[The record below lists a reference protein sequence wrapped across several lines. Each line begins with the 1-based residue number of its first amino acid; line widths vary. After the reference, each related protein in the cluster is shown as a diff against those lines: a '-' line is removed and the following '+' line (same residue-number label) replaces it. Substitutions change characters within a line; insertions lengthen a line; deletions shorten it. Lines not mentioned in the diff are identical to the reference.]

1 MIENPFLL
9 YGYEGPEYFCDRE
22 EETHQLIESMHN
34 GTNIALISPRRLGK
48 SGLIHHTFQYMK
60 EHNSNFRCFY
70 IDLYPTRSLSDFVN
84 LLGKAIIGQLDT
96 PIQKA
101 EGFVTRFFRST
112 QLTFGVDPFT
122 NLPQVSLSYAPQ
134 NSQQTLEEIFAYIA
148 QSKVNCY
155 IALDEFQQVAEYPED
170 NVEALLRSLLERS
183 HNVHIIF
190 SGSKLH
196 VMDMMFSSPKH
207 PFYRSTERMQLGA
220 LDEDKYYDFAQYHL
234 QQKNVRLSKEIFHEI
249 YTMVDGVTWY
259 IQAILHRLYRLSDIE
274 VTESVIQ
281 QTIVAIIRSEE
292 EDYKK
297 QYHHL
302 TQVQAILLRA
312 VAAEGKVTQP
322 TSGLFVKKHH
332 LRSASSV
339 QRALASLIDE
349 EYLYSTDDGYIV
361 YDRFMAIWLRS
372 LE

>member
-1 MIENPFLL
+1 MIDNPFLL

-22 EETHQLIESMHN
+22 EETQQLIESMNN

-48 SGLIHHTFQYMK
+48 SGLIHHTFRHLK
-60 EHNSNFRCFY
+60 EQNRDFRCFY

-84 LLGKAIIGQLDT
+84 LLGKAVIGQLDT
-96 PIQKA
+96 PLQKA
-101 EGFVTRFFRST
+101 EGFVTKFFRSA

-148 QSKVNCY
+148 QSNVNCY

-170 NVEALLRSLLERS
+170 NVEALLRSLLERI

-190 SGSKLH
+190 SGSKQH
-196 VMDMMFSSPKH
+196 VMDVMFSSPKH

-220 LDEDKYYDFAQYHL
+220 LDEDKYYTFAQYHL
-234 QQKNVRLSKEIFHEI
+234 QHKNVQLSKDIFHHI
-249 YTMVDGVTWY
+249 YSMVDGVTWY
-259 IQAILHRLYRLSDIE
+259 IQAILHRLYRLSDVE
-274 VTESVIQ
+274 VTEAIVQ
-281 QTIVAIIRSEE
+281 QAIISIIRSEE
-292 EDYKK
+292 DDYKK

-302 TQVQAILLRA
+302 TQVQATLLRA
-312 VAAEGKVTQP
+312 VAVEGEVRQP
-322 TSGLFVKKHH
+322 TSGQFVKQYH

-339 QRALASLIDE
+339 QRALAALLEE
-349 EYLYSTDDGYIV
+349 EYLYPTENGYIV
-361 YDRFMAIWLRS
+361 YDRFMSVWLRN

>member
-22 EETHQLIESMHN
+22 EETHRLVESMSN
-34 GTNIALISPRRLGK
+34 GTNVALISPRRLGK
-48 SGLIHHTFQYMK
+48 SGLIRHTFHYLA
-60 EHNSNFRCFY
+60 EHNSDFRCFY

-134 NSQQTLEEIFAYIA
+134 NSQQTLEEIFAYMA
-148 QSKVNCY
+148 QSKVDCY
-155 IALDEFQQVAEYPED
+155 IALDEFQQVGEYLED
-170 NVEALLRSLLERS
+170 NIEALLRSLLERI

-196 VMDMMFSSPKH
+196 VMDVMFSSPKH

-220 LDEDKYYDFAQYHL
+220 LDEDKYYTFAQYHL
-234 QQKNVRLSKEIFHEI
+234 QQKNICLSRDIFHHI
-249 YTMVDGVTWY
+249 YAMVDGVTWY
-259 IQAILHRLYRLSDIE
+259 IQAVLHRLYRLADIE
-274 VTESVIQ
+274 VTEAVVQ
-281 QTIVAIIRSEE
+281 QAVVDIIRSEE
-292 EDYKK
+292 EDYKR

-302 TQVQAILLRA
+302 TQVQAVLLRA
-312 VAAEGKVTQP
+312 VAVEGAVTQP
-322 TSGLFVKKHH
+322 TSGLFVKKYH

-339 QRALASLIDE
+339 QRALASLVEE
-349 EYLYSTDDGYIV
+349 EYLYPTERGYIV
-361 YDRFMAIWLRS
+361 YDRFLAIWLRH